1 MGKAKKRSFRK
12 AINTGENTHS
22 FFVRHVET
30 GCSGL
35 CNKKIKIKDFG
46 LETKDIISLFGI
58 SAEELAEAGAAYED
72 LQALK
77 GCFSLVYI
85 SISPDNC

>member
-12 AINTGENTHS
+12 AINTGEITPG
-22 FFVRHVET
+22 FL
-30 GCSGL
+30 SGMSRQDAL
-35 CNKKIKIKDFG
+35 DYVIKKIKIKDFG

-77 GCFSLVYI
+77 GLFL
-85 SISPDNC
+85 